1 MGSNAA
7 LEKAVQVVEQTRRQ
21 ELGVLVLDYVNEE
34 KDGTTRDEFRWGR
47 WGLAQCVGYCVAGAV
62 QGVGKKSLIQ

>member
-1 MGSNAA
+1 MSHAHGHCALQVGSNAA

-34 KDGTTRDEFRWGR
+34 KDGTTRDEFR
-47 WGLAQCVGYCVAGAV
+47 
-62 QGVGKKSLIQ
+62 